1 VLLQYLALAAGTG
14 VRQHVTVS
22 SGRRVLFTR
31 TTVARTIRMGRVYS
45 VPWRPA
51 KTLRGVFRFCVHSLA
66 ADGTQ
71 SGQSCANVTVRR

>member
-14 VRQHVTVS
+14 VRQHVNVS
-22 SGRRVLFTR
+22 SGKRVVFTR
-31 TTVARTIRMGRVYS
+31 TTVARTIRMGKVYG

-51 KTLRGVFRFCVHSLA
+51 KTLRGVFRFCVRSLA

-71 SGQSCANVTVRR
+71 SGQSCANVTLRR